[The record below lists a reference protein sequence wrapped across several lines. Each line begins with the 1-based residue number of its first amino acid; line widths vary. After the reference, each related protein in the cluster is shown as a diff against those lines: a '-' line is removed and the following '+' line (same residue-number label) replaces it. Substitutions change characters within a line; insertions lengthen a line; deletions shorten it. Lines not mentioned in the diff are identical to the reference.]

1 MSDKLC
7 IYVRQKTNT
16 SEPVA
21 LDECCKEIAV
31 EQETRTGRWYC
42 REHFDL
48 RLTDE
53 VARSN
58 GDGLKFSFQS

>member
-7 IYVRQKTNT
+7 MYVRQKTNT

-31 EQETRTGRWYC
+31 EQELRTGRWYC
-42 REHFDL
+42 REHFYYAL
-48 RLTDE
+48 LT
-53 VARSN
+53 
-58 GDGLKFSFQS
+58 K